1 MFQCCHCSTSFSC
14 RLTLLVFVFV
24 AGSIQ
29 SNTLLGPD
37 ASTASCFGKVYEL
50 WFLGHGVASEKYQGD
65 FFSIQKI
72 QQTIE
77 NQKQRAAAQASLL
90 RKHDISI
97 KNIPSMC
104 VTVAPGLQSP
114 VAVLVPKRLG
124 SWFRQLRSTSA
135 KKWRWN
141 HRKHIREVRQTATY
155 RTNRCI
161 IFYITYYIIQMY
173 TVYTYTLVDRHVL
186 PDTQDIRHHPT
197 EVTLPAAEPKQ
208 PRYVVF
214 AGIPKS

>member
-1 MFQCCHCSTSFSC
+1 MLSLFHIILLSPHFIGVCFCRRFHPIQHSFGPWRKHRFLFRKSLWAVILGSWG
-14 RLTLLVFVFV
+14 RLWKIPR
-24 AGSIQ
+24 G
-29 SNTLLGPD
+29 
-37 ASTASCFGKVYEL
+37 
-50 WFLGHGVASEKYQGD
+50 